1 MPSKAPVIDIPTV
14 SNQKSDADP
23 IRERREQVGFLLRKA
38 YQRNM
43 AIWQA
48 NSIDPQLTSVQAA
61 VLSTLWDIGP
71 CSLTELGREAAMDPA
86 TTRGVVDRLH
96 ERKMISLM
104 SDVADARKVIVRL
117 QPSGRKLIA
126 SMRPALRR
134 IADLTMARLNPAER
148 IALVFL
154 LKRVAF
160 GEDELEALSR

>member
-1 MPSKAPVIDIPTV
+1 
-14 SNQKSDADP
+14 
-23 IRERREQVGFLLRKA
+23 
-38 YQRNM
+38 
-43 AIWQA
+43 
-48 NSIDPQLTSVQAA
+48 
-61 VLSTLWDIGP
+61 
-71 CSLTELGREAAMDPA
+71 
-86 TTRGVVDRLH
+86 
-96 ERKMISLM
+96 MISLM

-160 GEDELEALSR
+160 GEDELEAPSR